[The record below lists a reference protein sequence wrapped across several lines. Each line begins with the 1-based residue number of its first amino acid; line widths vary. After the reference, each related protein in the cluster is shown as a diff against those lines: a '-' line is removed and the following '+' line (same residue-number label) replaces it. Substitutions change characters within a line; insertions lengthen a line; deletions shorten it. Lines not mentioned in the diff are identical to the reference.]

1 MRNQSP
7 TQYFFDLIEKELK
20 KYEKQILQ
28 KNGLKSKSRAKS
40 K

>member
-1 MRNQSP
+1 MKNQSP
-7 TQYFFDLIEKELK
+7 TKYFFDLMEKELK
-20 KYEKQILQ
+20 EYEKQILE

>member
-1 MRNQSP
+1 MKNQTP
-7 TQYFFDLIEKELK
+7 TQYYFDLIDKELK
-20 KYEKQILQ
+20 EYEKQILQ